1 MAAFKV
7 FISVF
12 NLVELLQL
20 CGRNVSWATDVSW
33 VEDGPGKHNLHFW
46 QPLLLLI
53 FTLHSYASVTA
64 DVRQVRQVNP
74 GLEAGRARRNPDPLP

>member
-64 DVRQVRQVNP
+64 DVRQVNP
-74 GLEAGRARRNPDPLP
+74 GLEAGRARGNPGALP

>member
-1 MAAFKV
+1 MAPFKV

-20 CGRNVSWATDVSW
+20 CGRKMSYATDISWA
-33 VEDGPGKHNLHFW
+33 EDRPGKHNLHFW

-53 FTLHSYASVTA
+53 LTLHSYATVTA
-64 DVRQVRQVNP
+64 DVRQVKNP
-74 GLEAGRARRNPDPLP
+74 GLGLPEPEEVLVPCPDQ